1 MIKLIY
7 IFNDIVKIQ
16 NYQKLLSINDYEI
29 VILLFNKKVKI
40 KGKELI
46 INYFEKEEINIKGN
60 ITNIEIND
68 N

>member
-1 MIKLIY
+1 MIY
-7 IFNDIVKIQ
+7 IFKENVKIQ
-16 NYQKLLSINDYEI
+16 NYQKLLSVSDYEI
-29 VILLFNKKVKI
+29 IILVFNKKIKI
-40 KGKELI
+40 KGNNLF

>member
-1 MIKLIY
+1 MIY